1 MLIIISINVSSI
13 KFKILKKNKILQLNA
28 LTHLVTHLVWPHQ
41 PENPPGR
48 SRARRI
54 SP

>member
-1 MLIIISINVSSI
+1 MVI
-13 KFKILKKNKILQLNA
+13 KEKEALKA
-28 LTHLVTHLVWPHQ
+28 LYADDITHLVTHLVWPHQ

-48 SRARRI
+48 PRARRI